1 MKDILTVGFFIGLL
15 SATIRMATPLILATL
30 GEVICERSGIL
41 NLGIEGIMLFSSLV
55 AFLTTFFT
63 GNLWLGVLT
72 AVIVGA
78 LFGILMAFFTVS
90 LGVSQH
96 VSGLGITLFAS
107 GLSLFV
113 YRQTIGTPAVPPT
126 IQTFKTLPIPL
137 LSKIPI
143 LGPILFDQYILTYI
157 AIILVPIFSFLLYK
171 TNFGL
176 SLRSVGEN
184 PEAADALGINVYR
197 TRYIALIIG
206 GALMGLS
213 GSFFTLAYF
222 NMFLYG
228 IVGGRGWVSIALTIF
243 ANWDPKRVLL
253 GAILF
258 GGIDALQLRLQAI
271 GFNIPYQFFLM
282 MPYVL
287 TIVVLVLV
295 ARNALAPSSLLKPY
309 KREWL

>member
-30 GEVICERSGIL
+30 GEVICERSGVL
-41 NLGIEGIMLFSSLV
+41 NLGIEGIMLYSAL
-55 AFLTTFFT
+55 AAYLTVYFT
-63 GNLWLGVLT
+63 NNLWLGILI
-72 AVIVGA
+72 AIIVGI
-78 LFGILMAFFTVS
+78 LFGLLMAFFSVS

-96 VSGLGITLFAS
+96 VSGLGITLFAT
-107 GLSLFV
+107 GLSLFT
-113 YRQTIGTPAVPPT
+113 YRQIIGAPTIPPT
-126 IQTFKTLPIPL
+126 IQTFKTLT
-137 LSKIPI
+137 IPI
-143 LGPILFDQYILTYI
+143 LSRIPFIGPILFDQYLLTYI
-157 AIILVPIFSFLLYK
+157 ALILVFVFSFILYR

-184 PEAADALGINVYR
+184 PEAADALGINVYKI
-197 TRYIALIIG
+197 RYIALIIG
-206 GALMGLS
+206 GALMGLA

-253 GAILF
+253 GALLF

-287 TIVVLVLV
+287 TIVALVLV
-295 ARNALAPSSLLKPY
+295 ARNALAPSSILKPY
-309 KREWL
+309 KRE

>member
-1 MKDILTVGFFIGLL
+1 MKDILTVGFLIGLL
-15 SATIRMATPLILATL
+15 SATVRMATPLILATL
-30 GEVICERSGIL
+30 GEVICERSGVL

-63 GNLWLGVLT
+63 GNLWLGVIT
-72 AVIVGA
+72 AVLVGA
-78 LFGILMAFFTVS
+78 IFGILMAFFGVS

-107 GLSLFV
+107 GLALFV

-126 IQTFKTLPIPL
+126 ITTFNTLPIPF

-157 AIILVPIFSFLLYK
+157 AIILIPIFSFLLYK

-176 SLRSVGEN
+176 SLRAVGEN

-206 GALMGLS
+206 GTLMGLS

-253 GAILF
+253 GALLF

-271 GFNIPYQFFLM
+271 GFDIPYQFFLM

-287 TIVVLVLV
+287 TIIVLVLV

-309 KREWL
+309 KRE